1 MATKPANNSNNSVLA
16 CRSLTRFLGKDEN
29 RTHVLKGVDFEAT
42 AGQTHA
48 IVGPSGCGK
57 SSLLYLLGLL
67 DRPDEGE
74 VFIAGKPLAQ
84 SSDSVRTAARNAHL
98 GFVFQFH
105 FLLPEFT
112 ASENVM
118 MPMRKRG
125 ELSEK
130 AMLERANILLDAV
143 GLGDKATRLATHLS
157 GGEQQRVAIAR
168 ALANEPPVLLADEPT
183 GNLDARN
190 SSIAFDLLARL
201 AHERNIAV
209 VMVTHN
215 PELASRCDRVLRMLD
230 GRFLA
235 EESQQGTQ
243 TKHSLDGPRP

>member
-1 MATKPANNSNNSVLA
+1 MKSILS
-16 CRSLTRFLGKDEN
+16 CRNLVRFLGRDET
-29 RTHVLKGVDFEAT
+29 RTHVLKNVSFD
-42 AGQTHA
+42 AGAGLTHA

-74 VFIAGKPLAQ
+74 VLVAGEPLARA
-84 SSDSVRTAARNAHL
+84 SDAARTAARNASL

-112 ASENVM
+112 AAENVM

-125 ELSEK
+125 ALGETAMRKRASE
-130 AMLERANILLDAV
+130 LLDAV
-143 GLGDKATRLATHLS
+143 GLGDKANRLATHLS

-168 ALANEPPVLLADEPT
+168 ALANEPPALLADEPT

-190 SSIAFDLLARL
+190 SEVVFDLLARL
-201 AHERNIAV
+201 AHERGIAV

-215 PELASRCDRVLRMLD
+215 DSLAARCDRVLRMLD
-230 GRFLA
+230 GRFI
-235 EESQQGTQ
+235 E
-243 TKHSLDGPRP
+243 